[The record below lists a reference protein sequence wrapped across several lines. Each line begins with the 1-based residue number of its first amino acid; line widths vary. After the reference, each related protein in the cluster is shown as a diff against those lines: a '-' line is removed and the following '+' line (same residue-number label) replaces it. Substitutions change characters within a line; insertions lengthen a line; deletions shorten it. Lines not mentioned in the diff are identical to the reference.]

1 MLLFGTECLAWM
13 RRVTIIGLAVGKIGL
28 QSVRCF
34 AAAPQ
39 ADQRIDGKSFGAA
52 PHCKLRDGL
61 VTREVRV
68 EIILR
73 CQMAVEGRKCRDDE
87 IGGYAVCP
95 FRSEEHTSELQS
107 LMRISYA
114 VFCLKKKN

>member
-73 CQMAVEGRKCRDDE
+73 CQMAVE
-87 IGGYAVCP
+87 
-95 FRSEEHTSELQS
+95 RSEERRVGKECVSTCRFRWSPYQ
-107 LMRISYA
+107 
-114 VFCLKKKN
+114 